1 LALILDPVQKADHR
15 QNQTVPDQI
24 AGQFSAQQMRT
35 LGSSLLKL
43 ADALDDDWQPEM
55 VRSKY
60 HWVTG
65 AGQIERNA
73 LPLAQVAMR
82 LRRSAEYRTRHFSKE
97 WFGEPAWNMLLE
109 LFIQF
114 AGGARVSVKSLVIAS
129 GAPET
134 TAGRMLNRLESH
146 GLVERKPSATD
157 RRVMPVS
164 LTCQGVI
171 RVGSALKVADC

>member
-1 LALILDPVQKADHR
+1 MPRFDERQSDPRDHASKARTNRQPDAVPPSDRAGLVLPAVFRPDLGANDGPVDVFIQLCHDRASDAELALILDPVQKADHR

-82 LRRSAEYRTRHFSKE
+82 LRRSA
-97 WFGEPAWNMLLE
+97 
-109 LFIQF
+109 
-114 AGGARVSVKSLVIAS
+114 
-129 GAPET
+129 
-134 TAGRMLNRLESH
+134 
-146 GLVERKPSATD
+146 
-157 RRVMPVS
+157 
-164 LTCQGVI
+164 
-171 RVGSALKVADC
+171 